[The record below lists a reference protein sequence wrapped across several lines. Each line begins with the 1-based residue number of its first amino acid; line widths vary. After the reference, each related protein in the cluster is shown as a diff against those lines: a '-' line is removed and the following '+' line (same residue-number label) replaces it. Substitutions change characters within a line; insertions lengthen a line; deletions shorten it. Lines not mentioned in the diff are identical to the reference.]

1 MQDQNLSLYRVFYAV
16 AKNKNI
22 TKAAKELFISQPAI
36 SKDISKLEASLKC
49 TLFLRTSRGV
59 SLTKEG
65 ELLFH
70 YIHSAFS
77 SIEAGEYA
85 LKQAQDLKTGQ
96 VRIGVSSTLC
106 RYILMPYIK
115 NFIEQYPQI
124 SITIECNPTYQ
135 TIQLLQDKKVDIGF
149 ICKADIEKNFTYH
162 EIQTI
167 QDTFI
172 ATKGYLTY
180 LESLINEVSP
190 SIDSLPF
197 LFSGDIT
204 SMLSEETI
212 PEKSSPDSISL
223 LEKGNLMMLEK
234 NNITRMHVDSY
245 LTEHNIHPKQ
255 ILEVNN
261 MDLLIDFAKIG
272 MGISCVVK
280 EFVNEELKNG
290 DVIELELKKPLEKR
304 SIGFIYP
311 NTQLISYAARMF
323 LKFTLGIL

>member
-1 MQDQNLSLYRVFYAV
+1 MQDQNLSLYHVFYVV

-36 SKDISKLEASLKC
+36 SKDITKLEASLNC

-70 YIHSAFS
+70 HLHSAFS

-85 LKQAQDLKTGQ
+85 LKQAQELETGQ

-115 NFIEQYPQI
+115 NFIEHYPQI
-124 SITIECNPTYQ
+124 NITIECNPTYQ

-149 ICKADIEKNFTYH
+149 ICKTDLDKNFTYH

-172 ATKGYLTY
+172 ATKSYLAH
-180 LESLINEVSP
+180 LESLITEKDP
-190 SIDSLPF
+190 SIDELPF
-197 LFSGDIT
+197 LFSGNIT
-204 SMLSEETI
+204 SILSEDTI
-212 PEKSSPDSISL
+212 SEHTTISGISL

-245 LTEHNIHPKQ
+245 LTEHNIHPKHV
-255 ILEVNN
+255 LEVNN

-280 EFVNEELKNG
+280 EFVQNELEHE
-290 DVIELELKKPLEKR
+290 DVIELDLKKPLEKR
-304 SIGFIYP
+304 SIGFVYP

>member
-1 MQDQNLSLYRVFYAV
+1 MQDQNLALYRVFYAV

-36 SKDISKLEASLKC
+36 SKDISKLEANLNC

-70 YIHSAFS
+70 HIHSAFS

-115 NFIEQYPQI
+115 NFIEHYPQI
-124 SITIECNPTYQ
+124 SITIECNSTYQ

-149 ICKADIEKNFTYH
+149 ICKTDIEKSFTYR

-172 ATKGYLTY
+172 ATKSYLTH
-180 LESLINEVSP
+180 LESLINEENP

-197 LFSGDIT
+197 LFSGNIT
-204 SMLSEETI
+204 SI
-212 PEKSSPDSISL
+212 
-223 LEKGNLMMLEK
+223 
-234 NNITRMHVDSY
+234 
-245 LTEHNIHPKQ
+245 
-255 ILEVNN
+255 
-261 MDLLIDFAKIG
+261 
-272 MGISCVVK
+272 
-280 EFVNEELKNG
+280 
-290 DVIELELKKPLEKR
+290 
-304 SIGFIYP
+304 
-311 NTQLISYAARMF
+311 
-323 LKFTLGIL
+323 FTAPG